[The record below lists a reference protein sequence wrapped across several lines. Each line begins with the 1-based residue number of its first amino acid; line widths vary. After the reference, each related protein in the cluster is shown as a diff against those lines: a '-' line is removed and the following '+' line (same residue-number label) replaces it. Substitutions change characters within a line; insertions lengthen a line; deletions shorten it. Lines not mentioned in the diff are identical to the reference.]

1 MPTRPPR
8 GLLLYVAYWLRAP
21 ASCVLCVP
29 EAQGSFLPGR
39 QARHARRTRT
49 SPGRIALR
57 TTYGVPHRG
66 SSGEARLKVYA
77 GSRGG
82 RAEATG
88 GHVFELQR
96 LQRALMQVTGSDGFF
111 VSLILTYLLIRLVVA
126 GMVYARGNSPTH

>member
-1 MPTRPPR
+1 MHPGGLRTVRTGYAHPPSACCAYQRHRAACSR
-8 GLLLYVAYWLRAP
+8 GAKHGTHAVRVPAP
-21 ASCVLCVP
+21 VVS
-29 EAQGSFLPGR
+29 
-39 QARHARRTRT
+39 H
-49 SPGRIALR
+49 IALR

-96 LQRALMQVTGSDGFF
+96 LQRALMQVGLAGSS